1 VMISPFLVV
10 RMPGGIG
17 NQLFS
22 LFASRYLAQETGHR
36 NYLDFGGID
45 YSHHKDKHDISEF
58 LLKSHEIAFEQKG
71 RRSRSAKLI
80 KVLHR
85 IKLHLGKRS
94 IAVARF
100 LKLYECGLE
109 PLNSSNV
116 SLVVDEISNRSLL
129 SIFPSISGYFPD
141 FSFFDDLENP
151 EDKVLEVKNASE
163 AYLSLKKF
171 LSTSVVLGVHVRLKD
186 FLLHPHTIG
195 NLSDDYFF
203 NSIGTAIES
212 QNYDEVWV
220 FSDSPMD
227 AFSRLSGME
236 IGLRFRFIGINQS
249 LTPCEELSLLQNC
262 SGIVCSNSTFSFWAA
277 KLMSERDS
285 SSQIYIPSSF
295 RKDEKTRIH
304 GLPPTWNICP
314 VDWIDI

>member
-1 VMISPFLVV
+1 MISPFLVT

-22 LFASRYLAQETGHR
+22 LFASRYLAQETGHT

-58 LLKSHEIAFEQKG
+58 LLKSHEIAFEQAS
-71 RRSRSAKLI
+71 RRNLSATMI
-80 KVLHR
+80 KFLHS
-85 IKLHLGKRS
+85 IKLKLGKRS
-94 IAVARF
+94 ILVARF

-109 PLNSSNV
+109 PLNSPNV
-116 SLVVDEISNRSLL
+116 LQVIDEISNRTLL
-129 SIFPSISGYFPD
+129 SMFPSISGYFPD
-141 FSFFDDLENP
+141 FSFFDNLKNP
-151 EDKVLEVKNASE
+151 DDKVLEVGNASE
-163 AYLSLKKF
+163 AYLSLKRF
-171 LSTSVVLGVHVRLKD
+171 LYTNSVLGVHVRLKD
-186 FLLHPHTIG
+186 FLHHPNTIG
-195 NLSDDYFF
+195 NLSDKYFF
-203 NSIGTAIES
+203 NSIGVAIES
-212 QNYDEVWV
+212 QDYDEVWV

-227 AFSRLSGME
+227 ALSRLSGIE
-236 IGLRFRFIGINQS
+236 IGLRVRFIGIDQS

-285 SSQIYIPSSF
+285 GSRIYIPSSF
-295 RKDEKTRIH
+295 RRDEKTRIH
-304 GLPPTWNICP
+304 GLPPTWSICP

>member
-1 VMISPFLVV
+1 MISPFLVV

-22 LFASRYLAQETGHR
+22 LYASRYLAQETGHR

-58 LLKSHEIAFEQKG
+58 LLKGHEIAFEKKG
-71 RRSRSAKLI
+71 RRNLAAKLI
-80 KVLHR
+80 KVLHK
-85 IKLHLGKRS
+85 IKLHMGKRS
-94 IAVARF
+94 IALARF

-116 SLVVDEISNRSLL
+116 SLVVDEISNRNLL

-141 FSFFDDLENP
+141 FSFFDNLANP

-163 AYLSLKKF
+163 AYLSLKNF
-171 LSTSVVLGVHVRLKD
+171 LSTNGVLGVHVRLKD

-195 NLSDDYFF
+195 NLSDHYFF

-212 QNYDEVWV
+212 QDYDEVWI

-236 IGLRFRFIGINQS
+236 IGLRFRFIGIDES

-262 SGIVCSNSTFSFWAA
+262 NGIVCSNSTFSFWAA
-277 KLMSERDS
+277 KLMIERDS
-285 SSQIYIPSSF
+285 SSQVYIPSSF

-314 VDWIDI
+314 VDWVDI

>member
-1 VMISPFLVV
+1 MISPFLVT

-45 YSHHKDKHDISEF
+45 YSHHKEKYDISEF
-58 LLKSHEIAFEQKG
+58 LLKNHEIAFEQKG
-71 RRSRSAKLI
+71 IRSLYAKLI
-80 KVLHR
+80 KVLHNL
-85 IKLHLGKRS
+85 KLQLGKRS
-94 IAVARF
+94 IPVARF

-109 PLNSSNV
+109 PLNSANV
-116 SLVVDEISNRSLL
+116 SKVIDQISNRSVL

-141 FSFFDDLENP
+141 FSFFDKLKNP
-151 EDKVLEVKNASE
+151 EDKVLEVENASE
-163 AYLSLKKF
+163 AFLSLKHF
-171 LSTSVVLGVHVRLKD
+171 LSTNGVLGVHVRLKD

-195 NLSDDYFF
+195 NLSDSYFF
-203 NSIGTAIES
+203 NSIGAAIES

-220 FSDSPMD
+220 FSDSPKD

-236 IGLRFRFIGINQS
+236 TGLRFRFIGIDQS
-249 LTPCEELSLLQNC
+249 LTPCEELILLQNC
-262 SGIVCSNSTFSFWAA
+262 SGIVCSNSTFSYWAA
-277 KLMSERDS
+277 KFMSERDS

-295 RKDEKTRIH
+295 RKDEKTRIY
-304 GLPPTWNICP
+304 GLPLTWNICP

>member
-1 VMISPFLVV
+1 
-10 RMPGGIG
+10 
-17 NQLFS
+17 
-22 LFASRYLAQETGHR
+22 
-36 NYLDFGGID
+36 
-45 YSHHKDKHDISEF
+45 
-58 LLKSHEIAFEQKG
+58 
-71 RRSRSAKLI
+71 
-80 KVLHR
+80 
-85 IKLHLGKRS
+85 
-94 IAVARF
+94 
-100 LKLYECGLE
+100 
-109 PLNSSNV
+109 V
-116 SLVVDEISNRSLL
+116 SLVVDEISNRNLL

-141 FSFFDDLENP
+141 FSFFDNLENP
-151 EDKVLEVKNASE
+151 EDKVLEVINPSE
-163 AYLSLKKF
+163 AYLSLKHF
-171 LSTSVVLGVHVRLKD
+171 LSTNGVLGVHVRLKD

-212 QNYDEVWV
+212 QYYDEVWV

-236 IGLRFRFIGINQS
+236 IGLRFRFIGIDQS

-277 KLMSERDS
+277 KLMGERDS

>member
-1 VMISPFLVV
+1 MISPFLVT

-45 YSHHKDKHDISEF
+45 YSHHKEKYDISEF

-71 RRSRSAKLI
+71 KRSLYAKFI
-80 KVLHR
+80 KVLHN
-85 IKLHLGKRS
+85 IKLQLGKRS
-94 IAVARF
+94 IPLARF

-109 PLNSSNV
+109 PLNSVNV
-116 SLVVDEISNRSLL
+116 SQVIDEISNLK
-129 SIFPSISGYFPD
+129 
-141 FSFFDDLENP
+141 NP
-151 EDKVLEVKNASE
+151 QDKVLEVENASE
-163 AYLSLKKF
+163 AFLSLKHF
-171 LSTSVVLGVHVRLKD
+171 LSTNGVLGVHVRLKD

-195 NLSDDYFF
+195 NLSDNYFF

-212 QNYDEVWV
+212 QIYDEVWV

-236 IGLRFRFIGINQS
+236 IGLRFRFIGIDQS

-262 SGIVCSNSTFSFWAA
+262 SGIVCSNSTFSYWAA
-277 KLMSERDS
+277 KLMSEKDS
-285 SSQIYIPSSF
+285 SSRIYIPSSF

-314 VDWIDI
+314 VDWIGT

>member
-1 VMISPFLVV
+1 MISPFLVT

-45 YSHHKDKHDISEF
+45 YSHHKEKYDISEF
-58 LLKSHEIAFEQKG
+58 LLKNHEIAFEQKG
-71 RRSRSAKLI
+71 IRSLYAKLI
-80 KVLHR
+80 KVLHNL
-85 IKLHLGKRS
+85 KLQLGERS
-94 IAVARF
+94 IPVARF

-109 PLNSSNV
+109 PLNSANV
-116 SLVVDEISNRSLL
+116 SKVIDQISNRSLL

-141 FSFFDDLENP
+141 FSFFDKLKNP
-151 EDKVLEVKNASE
+151 EDKVLEVENASE
-163 AYLSLKKF
+163 AFLSLKHF
-171 LSTSVVLGVHVRLKD
+171 LSTNGVLGVHVRLKD

-195 NLSDDYFF
+195 NLSDSYFF
-203 NSIGTAIES
+203 NSIGAAIES

-220 FSDSPMD
+220 FSDSPKD

-236 IGLRFRFIGINQS
+236 TGLRFRFIGIDQS
-249 LTPCEELSLLQNC
+249 LTPCEELILLQNC
-262 SGIVCSNSTFSFWAA
+262 SGIVCSNSTFSYWAA
-277 KLMSERDS
+277 KFMSERDS
-285 SSQIYIPSSF
+285 SSQIYIPSPF
-295 RKDEKTRIH
+295 RKDEKTKIF
-304 GLPPTWNICP
+304 GLPLTWNICP

>member
-1 VMISPFLVV
+1 MISPFLVT
-10 RMPGGIG
+10 RIPGGIG

-22 LFASRYLAQETGHR
+22 LFASRYLAQETGHT

-71 RRSRSAKLI
+71 GRSLDAKSI
-80 KVLHR
+80 KVLHS
-85 IKLHLGKRS
+85 IKLKLGKRS

-116 SLVVDEISNRSLL
+116 SRMIDEICNRHEL
-129 SIFPSISGYFPD
+129 SIFPSVSGYFPD
-141 FSFFDDLENP
+141 FSFFDHLKNP
-151 EDKVLEVKNASE
+151 DDKVLKLGKASE
-163 AYLSLKKF
+163 AFLSHKHF
-171 LSTSVVLGVHVRLKD
+171 LSTNSVLGVHVRLKD

-195 NLSDDYFF
+195 NLSDDYFL

-212 QNYDEVWV
+212 RDYDEVWV
-220 FSDSPMD
+220 FSDSPKD
-227 AFSRLSGME
+227 ALLRLTGMQV
-236 IGLRFRFIGINQS
+236 GVRFRFVGMDQS

-285 SSQIYIPSSF
+285 SSQICIPSSF

-314 VDWIDI
+314 VDWIDK

>member
-1 VMISPFLVV
+1 MISPFLVT

-45 YSHHKDKHDISEF
+45 YSHHKEKYDISEF
-58 LLKSHEIAFEQKG
+58 LLKNHEIAFEQKG
-71 RRSRSAKLI
+71 IRSLYAKLI
-80 KVLHR
+80 KVLHNL
-85 IKLHLGKRS
+85 KLQLGKHS
-94 IAVARF
+94 IPVARF

-109 PLNSSNV
+109 PLNSANV
-116 SLVVDEISNRSLL
+116 SKVIDQISNRSLL

-141 FSFFDDLENP
+141 FSFFDKLKNP
-151 EDKVLEVKNASE
+151 EDKVLEVENASE
-163 AYLSLKKF
+163 AFLSLKHF
-171 LSTSVVLGVHVRLKD
+171 LSTNGVLGVHVRLKD

-195 NLSDDYFF
+195 NLSDSYFF
-203 NSIGTAIES
+203 KSIGAAIES

-220 FSDSPMD
+220 FSDSPKD

-236 IGLRFRFIGINQS
+236 TGLRFRFIGIDQS
-249 LTPCEELSLLQNC
+249 LTPCEELILLQNC
-262 SGIVCSNSTFSFWAA
+262 SGIVCSNSTFSYWAA
-277 KLMSERDS
+277 KFMSERDS

-295 RKDEKTRIH
+295 RKDEKTRIY
-304 GLPPTWNICP
+304 GLPLTWNICP